1 MKKLLVVFFAA
12 MMVASC
18 LSDGPTNSRQ
28 YNLVASFE
36 YVNDYDIPS
45 QFGEDSLYLDETN
58 GLGLLWNDMAFMHKL
73 SEDKKDVKGGFVL
86 SCLKGRVYKDGYES
100 DKSSDLYRVNA
111 PADSSRMYMV
121 FVDAGVNEMMPAHD
135 MEFIADQYGS
145 CTVLGCFVNVPV
157 YVAAAASKEFKDGDA
172 LTLKATGY
180 LGGKVTAEK
189 SIDLITCA
197 DGKVTLPEKW
207 TPFDLAALGDI
218 QYIDMD
224 VESSNENV
232 PEVFCMDNFVA
243 KVDIE
248 Y

>member
-18 LSDGPTNSRQ
+18 LGDGPTNSRQ
-28 YNLVASFE
+28 YNMVATFE
-36 YVNDYDIPS
+36 YVNDYDIPD
-45 QFGEDSLYLDETN
+45 QFGDDSLYVDEVN
-58 GLGLLWNDMAFMHKL
+58 GLGMLWNDMAFMQKL
-73 SEDKKDVKGGFVL
+73 SDDKKEIKGGFVL
-86 SCLKGRVYKDGYES
+86 SCLKGRMYKEGYEA

-121 FVDAGVNEMMPAHD
+121 FVDAGVDEMMPAHD

-145 CTVLGCFVNVPV
+145 CKLIGCYVNVPL

-180 LGGKVTAEK
+180 LGGKMTAEK
-189 SIDLITCA
+189 SIDLITCEG
-197 DGKVTLPEKW
+197 GKVSLLPKW
-207 TPFDLAALGDI
+207 TLFDLSVLGDI
-218 QYIDMD
+218 QYVDLD
-224 VESSNENV
+224 VQSTNANV
-232 PEVFCMDNFVA
+232 PEVFCMDNFGARVS
-243 KVDIE
+243 IE